1 MNQGWSLWQLVFASF
16 ALILIAFEL
25 VRGWRLGVVRQ
36 LVRLLAVAA
45 AYASALFAGRAL
57 LPVLHP
63 FFRLPDFFLSLAA
76 GAILALIVYGV
87 INALG
92 AILFKRTAQQPVGI
106 VRFLYG
112 FAGATLGIFFGLF
125 GVWLIVVAVR
135 SLGAIAGAETKAATA
150 PRQAR
155 PAPLSSLA
163 QLKDSIEQGPLGNAV
178 KAIDVVPAQSYDA
191 LGKLGRVISNPR
203 SAERFLT
210 SPGAR
215 ALTENASIMSLRND
229 PEIMQLIE
237 QQRYMEL
244 LQNPKLIEAM
254 NDPALAAHLRSFDFQ
269 KALDYALK
277 EQP

>member
-1 MNQGWSLWQLVFASF
+1 MSRDWSLWQLVFASF
-16 ALILIAFEL
+16 ALILIAFEV

-36 LVRLLAVAA
+36 LVRIFALAT

-57 LPVLHP
+57 LPVLRP
-63 FFRLPDFFLSLAA
+63 FFRLPDFILSLAA
-76 GAILALIVYGV
+76 GAILALIVYAV

-135 SLGAIAGAETKAATA
+135 SLGAVAGAETKVAMAAT
-150 PRQAR
+150 QAR
-155 PAPLSSLA
+155 PAALGSLA
-163 QLKDSIEQGPLGNAV
+163 QLKHSIEQGPLGNAV
-178 KAIDVVPAQSYDA
+178 KAIDVVPAQSYDT
-191 LGKLGRVISNPR
+191 LGKLGTVVSNPR
-203 SAERFLT
+203 SAERFL
-210 SPGAR
+210 SCPGAR
-215 ALTENASIMSLRND
+215 ELTENASIMSLRND

-254 NDPALAAHLRSFDFQ
+254 NDPALAAQLRSFDFQ

-277 EQP
+277 KQP